1 MNINSFRFRFI
12 IVIMIFRG
20 LRVIVLAVIV
30 HRTLARIASAIFVTV
45 VFSIATGIVSCL
57 VQIAWAGV
65 RITIAVFGQV
75 TFVMGIAANL
85 VSILIHV

>member
-1 MNINSFRFRFI
+1 
-12 IVIMIFRG
+12 
-20 LRVIVLAVIV
+20 
-30 HRTLARIASAIFVTV
+30 
-45 VFSIATGIVSCL
+45 L